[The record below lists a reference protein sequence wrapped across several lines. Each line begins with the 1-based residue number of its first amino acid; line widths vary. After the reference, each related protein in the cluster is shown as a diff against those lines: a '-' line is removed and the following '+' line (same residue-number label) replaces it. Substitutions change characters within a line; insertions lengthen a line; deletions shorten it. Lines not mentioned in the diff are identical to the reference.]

1 MIFLATL
8 TLTLGFQV
16 VPAAQSQ
23 QLSTVTRTSRF
34 ELRSDS
40 RVALHHFL
48 IDWAATDADEW
59 PPYALPLTEREG
71 WRAVL
76 DPREQRVWS
85 AGVRAAVILST
96 RGLDNRAE
104 ATNPSPV
111 RHPGDTFAPC
121 PATSSENAAVSPGG
135 SFVVFCSGFFVRES
149 GGMDNLTTRSCR

>member
-85 AGVRAAVILST
+85 SAVETYAAAVGRSLVFDQ
-96 RGLDNRAE
+96 GLRA
-104 ATNPSPV
+104 V
-111 RHPGDTFAPC
+111 RDWAAGTMAGHTIPTGERSLADALVMALPIYERHWW
-121 PATSSENAAVSPGG
+121 PAMVLARSS
-135 SFVVFCSGFFVRES
+135 
-149 GGMDNLTTRSCR
+149 